1 MKLNRSSALFAG
13 LTLVAAGC
21 GPTITADRDESIP
34 MPQGAT
40 YVWAG
45 GETVGQQVDPA
56 VQNGIVHQRI
66 QNSINRELQEK
77 GFRRIDTV
85 DQADFYVRYF
95 LSLKRETSY
104 VSSTSGVYRGY
115 GYGWGWGY
123 GGGVTTTTPIE
134 TTQGGLVVDVVDRKT
149 NKLAWRGMIQGEAPD
164 HPPTQREVDDAMG
177 RIMKSLPTVK

>member
-1 MKLNRSSALFAG
+1 MNLSTTSALLAG
-13 LTLVAAGC
+13 VTLVAAAC
-21 GPTITADRDESIP
+21 GPTITSDRDESIP

-56 VQNGIVHQRI
+56 VQNSIVHQRI
-66 QNSINRELQEK
+66 QNSINKELQEK
-77 GFRRIDTV
+77 GFSRIDHV
-85 DQADFYVRYF
+85 DQADFYVRYY

-134 TTQGGLVVDVVDRKT
+134 TTQGGLVVDVVERKT

-177 RIMKSLPTVK
+177 RIMKSLPIVK